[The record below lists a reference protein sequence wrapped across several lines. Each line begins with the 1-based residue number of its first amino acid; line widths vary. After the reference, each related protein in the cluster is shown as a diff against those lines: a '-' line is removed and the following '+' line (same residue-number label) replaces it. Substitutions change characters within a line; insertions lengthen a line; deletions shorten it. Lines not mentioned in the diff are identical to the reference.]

1 MGPSGKRSDA
11 QVSSTDTSQID
22 LNPLEVRQF
31 PGGEPYRV
39 HISRD
44 AHDTVWNHAREAPP
58 NQEVGGILVGD
69 VYRDARGPY
78 LDIQAA
84 IVAEHTRNEDT
95 QLTFTP
101 ESWIQVNEVKDT
113 SYPGMRIVG
122 WYHTHPRFG
131 IFLSDRDRFIQSTSF
146 SQPWATALVV
156 DPIQD
161 LEGFFL
167 WQDGEPKLAQ
177 EYWVG
182 TEKRDKSM
190 ARPGA
195 DGREEE
201 KQVKRAPLLPASPVS
216 RAAFVLTVALAFLA
230 LILLFGYVY
239 LREVSHAENEQFLV
253 RALDGQRQMLQA
265 QQQALGRQQQVLDA
279 SIQEMQAVEKSL
291 KQVGSGQAATQE
303 QVSRVQDN
311 LQELRQLAAA
321 LQQQV
326 AQQQFVNQFGAQP
339 LGDGKTQPKQEKK

>member
-1 MGPSGKRSDA
+1 
-11 QVSSTDTSQID
+11 VSSTDTSQID

-39 HISRD
+39 HISRNAYD
-44 AHDTVWNHAREAPP
+44 AVWNHAREAPP

-78 LDIQAA
+78 LDVQAA

-101 ESWIQVNEVKDT
+101 ESWIQVNEVKDA

-156 DPIQD
+156 DPVQD
-161 LEGFFL
+161 LEGFFV

-182 TEKRDKSM
+182 TERRDKSM
-190 ARPGA
+190 ARPSE
-195 DGREEE
+195 DGPAEE
-201 KQVKRAPLLPASPVS
+201 KEVQTVPLLPTSPVS
-216 RAAFVLTVALAFLA
+216 RAAFIFTVALAVLA
-230 LILLFGYVY
+230 LCGLFVIVY
-239 LREVSHAENEQFLV
+239 LSESRHASVEMLMRDQLS
-253 RALDGQRQMLQA
+253 GQRDLLGA
-265 QQQALGRQQQVLDA
+265 QEQELGRQQQGLA
-279 SIQEMQAVEKSL
+279 ICIQQLQDLQTSL
-291 KQVGSGQAATQE
+291 KQLGNGQAAARQ
-303 QVSRVQDN
+303 QIQIVQGN
-311 LQELRQLAAA
+311 LQYLSQQAAA
-321 LQQQV
+321 LQQAV
-326 AQQQFVNQFGAQP
+326 AQQQQVIDRLGAPPPSSEKPQP
-339 LGDGKTQPKQEKK
+339 KSDKPQPKQEKK